1 MSFIQLN
8 KVTLDFPVY
17 GTSTRSLKRQFLRV
31 TTGGIVKQDE
41 NDIVTVR
48 ALNDL
53 SFNIQSGDVVGLI
66 GHNGAGKSTLLRLLA
81 GIYQSIQGEMWI
93 EGRVSALLDITL
105 GMDDESTGYENI
117 KLNGIIRG
125 LTSQQIL
132 AKRQEIA
139 DFTGLGDYLSMPV
152 RTYSNGMRLRLAF
165 SIVTSLSSEILLLDE
180 IVGVGDTIFMDKAQ
194 RRLIELIS
202 RSEIV
207 VFASHTE
214 ELIRKFCNKILWLNA
229 GKVVYYGELQEGLE
243 RYKEGL

>member
-66 GHNGAGKSTLLRLLA
+66 GHNVAGKSTLLRLLA

-105 GMDDESTGYENI
+105 GMDDESG
-117 KLNGIIRG
+117 
-125 LTSQQIL
+125 
-132 AKRQEIA
+132 
-139 DFTGLGDYLSMPV
+139 PP
-152 RTYSNGMRLRLAF
+152 
-165 SIVTSLSSEILLLDE
+165 
-180 IVGVGDTIFMDKAQ
+180 
-194 RRLIELIS
+194 
-202 RSEIV
+202 
-207 VFASHTE
+207 HE
-214 ELIRKFCNKILWLNA
+214 ESD
-229 GKVVYYGELQEGLE
+229 
-243 RYKEGL
+243 